1 MRIASATASTRSTV
15 RTMSAAADDVLAGRE
30 AGDRGLVIAA
40 DALREQAA
48 EYPADGYD
56 HSPLAS

>member
-1 MRIASATASTRSTV
+1 M